1 MAEHCALDF
10 RHKKTRLFIY
20 IPCALIIYE
29 LYVITSFFPFYS
41 VIILQKKEGATP
53 RSAAPTFHNK
63 KTKERYMAQVI
74 FIIAPC
80 SVEHHIKIVS

>member
-1 MAEHCALDF
+1 MAEHCALNF

-41 VIILQKKEGATP
+41 VIILQKKEGTTP
-53 RSAAPTFHNK
+53 SAALPQHFITK
-63 KTKERYMAQVI
+63 KPKNDTWHK
-74 FIIAPC
+74 
-80 SVEHHIKIVS
+80 

>member
-20 IPCALIIYE
+20 IPCALIIR
-29 LYVITSFFPFYS
+29 VICDYFVFS
-41 VIILQKKEGATP
+41 ILFGDHFTKERRDNTFC
-53 RSAAPTFHNK
+53 SAAPTFHNK

-74 FIIAPC
+74 F
-80 SVEHHIKIVS
+80 